1 MLEICAYSPHD
12 AFRAATAG
20 ADRVELCRAPEADG
34 LTPARSDLA
43 AASGLLP
50 HAPVH
55 PIIRPRASF
64 TVTTEDEEV
73 MCEALQT
80 VRELGFPGA
89 VLGALAPID
98 GRGDA
103 GTEPDWAVLERL
115 LPYATGLA
123 LTFHRAFDLVED
135 QPAALRGLAQ
145 LGFARVLTSGRPGR
159 AIDNTDRLAEL
170 VRVGADVGI
179 SVMAGGSVT
188 AAQVAPLLATGV
200 AEVHASAGGSQG
212 RMSSE
217 EVTALAAAV
226 HDSTAPSSPS

>member
-1 MLEICAYSPHD
+1 M
-12 AFRAATAG
+12 
-20 ADRVELCRAPEADG
+20 
-34 LTPARSDLA
+34 TPARSDLA

-55 PIIRPRASF
+55 PIIRPRASL

-188 AAQVAPLLATGV
+188 AAQVAPLLARGCGGARLGGRLAGANV
-200 AEVHASAGGSQG
+200 VGRGDGAGGG
-212 RMSSE
+212 GTRLDGA
-217 EVTALAAAV
+217 VLAFITAATSRLWTAV
-226 HDSTAPSSPS
+226 